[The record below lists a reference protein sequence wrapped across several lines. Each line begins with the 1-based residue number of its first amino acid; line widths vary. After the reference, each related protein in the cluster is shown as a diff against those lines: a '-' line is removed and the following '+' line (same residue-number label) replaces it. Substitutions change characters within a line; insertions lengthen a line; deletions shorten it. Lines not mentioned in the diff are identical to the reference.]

1 MFRTSL
7 PDSSTS
13 PQWELSLPPNAY
25 IYYSTYFNTRF
36 FRAGASRKDSPTPDH
51 PEALRPFSLA
61 RPECG
66 PIQRR
71 LVHRFKARPVYLVQF
86 AEHTQDSCSRPTA
99 FPVGVFVQIAKT
111 ERLRYTR
118 GSGITSRLGT
128 RFTSRITQI
137 ARMDSHT
144 GRLTS
149 LIVYG
154 SLLIILAA
162 CARPDDTWEHIR
174 EVGVLRVGMDASF
187 PPFEFIVAD
196 GRLAGFDVDL
206 AQELGRRLEVEVEF
220 VANLPADG
228 LYDALAVGRVDVVIS
243 ALVFNPDRM
252 ADFAYSAS
260 YFDAGQMLVVPAR
273 PPASLR
279 GDGIEEMSD
288 LSGHTLAVEFGT
300 QGDLEARK
308 WARRLPDLTVAP
320 RETAAEALAAVVT
333 GDADAA
339 LVDHVSALTA
349 AGETS
354 QVVIVKE
361 PVVSEPYAVA
371 VHRRSRYLLRA
382 INDVLAEME
391 DDGTIAALVAE
402 WLAVER

>member
-1 MFRTSL
+1 
-7 PDSSTS
+7 
-13 PQWELSLPPNAY
+13 
-25 IYYSTYFNTRF
+25 
-36 FRAGASRKDSPTPDH
+36 
-51 PEALRPFSLA
+51 
-61 RPECG
+61 
-66 PIQRR
+66 
-71 LVHRFKARPVYLVQF
+71 
-86 AEHTQDSCSRPTA
+86 
-99 FPVGVFVQIAKT
+99 
-111 ERLRYTR
+111 
-118 GSGITSRLGT
+118 
-128 RFTSRITQI
+128 
-137 ARMDSHT
+137 MDSHT

-308 WARRLPDLTVAP
+308 WERRLPDLTVAP